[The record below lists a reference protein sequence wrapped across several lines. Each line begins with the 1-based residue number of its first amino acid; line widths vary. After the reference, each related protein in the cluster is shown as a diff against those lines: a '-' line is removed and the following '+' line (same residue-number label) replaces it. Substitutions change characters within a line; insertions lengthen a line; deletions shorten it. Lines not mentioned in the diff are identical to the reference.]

1 VGKDEPTLRF
11 EALVQPSSIVPMTSE
26 RYVATEALR
35 RAICGREAEVLRA
48 LGIEWKKGAHHISC
62 PYPDH
67 ADQNPSWRWDG
78 RKARAFCTCITQ
90 RGGHSILEIVKR
102 VEGIDFEAAKLRVAE
117 ILGRS
122 DLIETRGQRMDAAS
136 LLQPPPAQRDGAL
149 GSRYLGYRLGAP
161 SDAVPMPATRV
172 VGWRELPYYDP
183 PAAKT
188 EEATLVGRY
197 PCVVFA
203 TVAPDGRQH
212 AHRIYV
218 AQDGQGKAELGA
230 DTLGGRR
237 DPKKSA
243 RLNDGQSAAGCAVLW
258 GDPATAPH
266 LLVAEGIETAGA
278 LALAYREEVEAGS
291 LAVAAALSTSGLRT
305 FAPWSA
311 TRTITIAADRDEG
324 CEVDDRGYRAGERA
338 ARSFAL
344 GPQEGLEIRIALPGQ
359 EGEDVDWLDVL
370 RRDGVQAV
378 RAGLDGAK
386 PFAPTQQ
393 EINDARQRAESASA
407 LDETERSYPLPVME
421 SMTLAYLHTRSG
433 RIMVHK
439 YAGRDKQGEEVWLPV
454 ATPFGVPARL
464 RYIHEAEAY
473 GLRVVVQGM
482 DDQPRALDFERGSLA
497 RMNAS
502 ELRSRLFAAGLRTED
517 DGEHIVVKALKAAD
531 PAFEITVV
539 SRSGWHLLAGL
550 EHPVFVA
557 PNGEIVGATRGS
569 AIELSAGVRLACRA
583 IAGTLQDWQQ
593 AVAAA
598 TGAANCPHF
607 ILGLLCGLAGPIQAL
622 AGLDSCGINLSGLSS
637 SGKTLSQR
645 LAVSVWSSTGLGSG
659 LLQSLRTTENAVESI
674 AQLASGT
681 VLALD
686 EVAHIDGRILGR
698 MVYSIAGGQGKAR
711 LSSEAVLRQRYSWTT
726 FILLSGECSLEEKV
740 REDDGQW
747 MAGMAVRILDVDVT
761 SVNRA
766 VPQDV
771 LARIDG
777 ILKHHGHAGPAFAR
791 RLVQHGYHARPDELR
806 QTILNAARRI
816 GGKDADSLRIRAAL
830 VFALLPIAGG
840 LAKEFG
846 LLPQTSDVE
855 GAVKWGWQQFD
866 QSSDALALKPELQI
880 IVSLTTWVAQRLD
893 VTIKPIEPAANSYG
907 PTRTNNRD
915 ALGWY
920 DNEVVYLPTNLIR
933 EASGGALKET
943 QIARILDEQGY
954 LAKRESAR
962 RLAVRYVPK
971 IGKSQCYALSKERF
985 GWGSDE
991 EPEFTVYQGGRQ

>member
-1 VGKDEPTLRF
+1 MANASG
-11 EALVQPSSIVPMTSE
+11 
-26 RYVATEALR
+26 
-35 RAICGREAEVLRA
+35 
-48 LGIEWKKGAHHISC
+48 
-62 PYPDH
+62 
-67 ADQNPSWRWDG
+67 
-78 RKARAFCTCITQ
+78 
-90 RGGHSILEIVKR
+90 
-102 VEGIDFEAAKLRVAE
+102 
-117 ILGRS
+117 
-122 DLIETRGQRMDAAS
+122 MDAAS
-136 LLQPPPAQRDGAL
+136 LLQPPPSQRDDGL
-149 GSRYLGYRLGAP
+149 GSRYLAYRLGVP
-161 SDAVPMPATRV
+161 PDAVPMPTTRV

-183 PAAKT
+183 PAGKQSKPR
-188 EEATLVGRY
+188 LVGRY

-203 TVAPDGRQH
+203 TVAPDGRRH
-212 AHRIYV
+212 AHRVYV
-218 AQDGQGKAELGA
+218 AHDGQGKAELGA
-230 DTLGGRR
+230 DARGGRR

-243 RLNDGQSAAGCAVLW
+243 RLKEGESAAGCAVLW

-266 LLVAEGIETAGA
+266 LLVAEGIETAAA
-278 LALAYREEVEAGS
+278 LALAHREEIEAGGV
-291 LAVAAALSTSGLRT
+291 AIAAALSTSGLRT
-305 FAPWSA
+305 FAPWPA
-311 TRTITIAADRDEG
+311 TRTITIAADRDEA
-324 CEVDDRGYRAGERA
+324 CEADDRGYRAGERA
-338 ARSFAL
+338 ARAFAL
-344 GPQEGLEIRIALPGQ
+344 AHHERLEIRIALPGQ

-370 RRDGVQAV
+370 RRDGVQVV
-378 RAGLDGAK
+378 RAGLDGAR
-386 PFAPTQQ
+386 PFIPTQQ
-393 EINDARQRAESASA
+393 EIDDARQRAESASA
-407 LDETERSYPLPVME
+407 LDEIERTYPLPVME
-421 SMTLAYLHTRSG
+421 SMTLAYRHTRSG

-439 YAGRDKQGEEVWLPV
+439 YAGKDKEGEDVWLPV

-473 GLRVVVQGM
+473 GLRVVVQAM
-482 DDQPRALDFERGSLA
+482 DGQPRALDFERGALA
-497 RMNAS
+497 RMGAS
-502 ELRSRLFAAGLRTED
+502 ELRAKLFASGLRAED
-517 DGEHIVVKALKAAD
+517 DGEHVVVKALKAAD
-531 PAFEITVV
+531 PASEITVV
-539 SRSGWHLLAGL
+539 SRPGWHLLAGL

-557 PNGEIVGATRGS
+557 PTGEIVGATKGS
-569 AIELSAGVRLACRA
+569 AIELSAGVRLDGRA
-583 IAGTLQDWQQ
+583 TAGTLQGWQQ

-598 TGAANCPHF
+598 IGTANCPHF
-607 ILGLLCGLAGPIQAL
+607 ILGLLSGFVGPIQGLAGF
-622 AGLDSCGINLSGLSS
+622 DSCGINLSGLSS

-674 AQLASGT
+674 AQSASGT

-686 EVAHIDGRILGR
+686 EVAHIDGRTLGR

-777 ILKHHGHAGPAFAR
+777 ILKHHGHAGPAFVR
-791 RLVQHGYHARPDELR
+791 HLVEHGYHARPDELR
-806 QTILNAARRI
+806 QTILNAARLI
-816 GGKDADSLRIRAAL
+816 AGKDADSMRVRAAV
-830 VFALLPIAGG
+830 VFALLLVAGG

-846 LLPQTSDVE
+846 LLPQTTDVE

-866 QSSDALALKPELQI
+866 QSSDALALKPEQQI

-893 VTIKPIEPAANSYG
+893 VTIKPIEPAVNAYG
-907 PTRTNNRD
+907 QARTNNRD

-920 DNEVVYLPTNLIR
+920 DDEVIYLPTNLIR

-962 RLAVRYVPK
+962 RLAVVSR
-971 IGKSQCYALSKERF
+971 
-985 GWGSDE
+985 GWWKLVE
-991 EPEFTVYQGGRQ
+991 AA